1 MYYIGINIA
10 KRAQEFYFS
19 NDEGSVSNGN
29 YFQIPNTLS
38 IIDKLIKEL
47 DKFVFTPKKSP
58 IGMKQ
63 LGIIS

>member
-10 KRAQEFYFS
+10 KRAQEFFS
-19 NDEGSVSNGN
+19 NDEGSVFNGN
-29 YFQIPNTLS
+29 YLQIPNTLS
-38 IIDKLIKEL
+38 RIDKLIKEL